1 MSGWRGGGGGDRGG
15 RGGFRGGG
23 GDRGG
28 RGGFRGGGRGGFGG
42 ARQVNFVRREWPHH
56 ETRKSTLV
64 AQSSCGYN
72 LVGDG
77 TC

>member
-42 ARQVNFVRREWPHH
+42 ARQVNFVRRGWPP
-56 ETRKSTLV
+56 TTKRTKSTLLLH
-64 AQSSCGYN
+64 AAA
-72 LVGDG
+72 G
-77 TC
+77 TAE